1 MPRSGFE
8 VQLRA
13 GSAFPDIWRKSET
26 ILSGGYSRFHRYS
39 PLSKPNYSLV
49 NDIVIQDPWIP
60 FLDTPLH
67 ISFLKVLVLVFAM
80 TNCHADSGADVFWLL
95 NAMPGWESFT
105 QPWRR
110 VSGLSCLT
118 CETSLIPV
126 EPLGTHREMQ
136 HVIISTQRNI
146 LSHIITNSLFYFPP
160 PFCLCITQW
169 SNWKALLPP
178 CTPSPWQRV
187 ATAWTHCA
195 SGSV

>member
-1 MPRSGFE
+1 VPRSGFE

-80 TNCHADSGADVFWLL
+80 TNCHADSGADVF
-95 NAMPGWESFT
+95 
-105 QPWRR
+105 
-110 VSGLSCLT
+110 
-118 CETSLIPV
+118 
-126 EPLGTHREMQ
+126 
-136 HVIISTQRNI
+136 
-146 LSHIITNSLFYFPP
+146 
-160 PFCLCITQW
+160 
-169 SNWKALLPP
+169 
-178 CTPSPWQRV
+178 
-187 ATAWTHCA
+187 
-195 SGSV
+195 